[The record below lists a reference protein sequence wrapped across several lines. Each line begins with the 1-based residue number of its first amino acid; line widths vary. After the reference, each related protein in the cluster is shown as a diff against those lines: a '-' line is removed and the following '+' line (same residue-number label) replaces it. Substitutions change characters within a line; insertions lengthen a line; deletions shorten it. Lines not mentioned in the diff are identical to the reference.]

1 MQTDVSQPRLVVWGE
16 LLWDRFLDG
25 DKLGGAPANV
35 AWHLAQLGS
44 DVALVTRV
52 GNDTDGD
59 RAVAQL
65 APHLDTSLV
74 QRDLARATGEV
85 LVTLDHGEPRYQ
97 LVPGR
102 AWEHIECNADVRAAI
117 TGAAAIVF
125 GTLSQRAPEGLASW
139 RQLIR
144 ATSCLKI
151 CDPNLRPGDAALPTL
166 AALREALEAADVI
179 KLNDRE
185 AADCTK
191 HFGATFVADLIVK
204 KTLVAITHGELGS
217 TIYSRGRA
225 YSFAAVASTPG
236 GDNVGC
242 GDSFVA
248 VLAHGLANEW
258 SIARI
263 GTVASRWAAAVA
275 SRRGATPLFSD
286 DERGAMAAAV

>member
-1 MQTDVSQPRLVVWGE
+1 MQSNVNPRIVVWGE

-44 DVALVTRV
+44 NVALVTRV
-52 GNDTDGD
+52 GCDADGD
-59 RAVAQL
+59 RAIAQL
-65 APHLDTSLV
+65 APHLDSSFV
-74 QRDLARATGEV
+74 QRDSLRATGEV
-85 LVTLDHGEPRYQ
+85 LVTLQDSEPRYQ

-102 AWEHIECNADVRAAI
+102 AWEHIECNGAVAALVAN
-117 TGAAAIVF
+117 AAAVVF

-139 RQLIR
+139 RKLM
-144 ATSCLKI
+144 AGTTCLKI
-151 CDPNLRPGDAALPTL
+151 CDPNLRPGDAALPTI

-185 AADCTK
+185 AADCTR
-191 HFGATFVADLIVK
+191 HFGATFVDHLIATK
-204 KTLVAITHGELGS
+204 RLVAITHGERGS
-217 TIYSRGRA
+217 TIYSQGEA
-225 YSFAAVASTPG
+225 HSFAAVASMPG

-248 VLAHGLANEW
+248 VLAHGLTQKW
-258 SIARI
+258 PIARI